1 MRLVTDMIAASTP
14 STLLC
19 GGLWYFKK
27 REAAQ
32 IIAFQTVANAF
43 ACLAQLWLMKN
54 AGRFQSISSPGAKRG
69 VPDLSDMI
77 KSNDWYIDV
86 RGKALMSRI
95 NTAMVSGVLLAV
107 AAQAVKSKRTMS
119 AKQLALPIVAMSV
132 LSLLAGG
139 FPYTSSQSNAQPTV
153 NQHIENAF
161 SSAQNWSFIAVIGI
175 ICYRR
180 WGFR

>member
-43 ACLAQLWLMKN
+43 ACLAQLWLLKN

-69 VPDLSDMI
+69 VPDLRDTI
-77 KSNDWYIDV
+77 RSNDWYIEV
-86 RGKALMSRI
+86 RSKALKSRI
-95 NTAMVSGVLLAV
+95 STATVSGILLAV

-132 LSLLAGG
+132 LSLLG
-139 FPYTSSQSNAQPTV
+139 SQSNAQLRV
-153 NQHIENAF
+153 QQQVERAF
-161 SSAQNWSFIAVIGI
+161 MWAQNLSGLAIIGI